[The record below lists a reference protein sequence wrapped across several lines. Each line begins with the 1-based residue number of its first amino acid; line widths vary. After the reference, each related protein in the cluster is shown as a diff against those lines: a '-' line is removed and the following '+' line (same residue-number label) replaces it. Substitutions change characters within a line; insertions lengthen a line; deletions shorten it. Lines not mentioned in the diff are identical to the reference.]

1 VSIQNAMPPH
11 EFRCVVCGERWLPEP
26 AKSGKH
32 KGQHTDHSL
41 NASAVKHF
49 LKCSPSEQ

>member
-1 VSIQNAMPPH
+1 MTIQNAMPPH

-41 NASAVKHF
+41 NASAVRHF
-49 LKCSPSEQ
+49 TKCTGKL

>member
-1 VSIQNAMPPH
+1 MRPYT
-11 EFRCVVCGERWLPEP
+11 FRCVVCGRSWEPEP
-26 AKSGKH
+26 AKSGKN

-49 LKCSPSEQ
+49 LECPGKK